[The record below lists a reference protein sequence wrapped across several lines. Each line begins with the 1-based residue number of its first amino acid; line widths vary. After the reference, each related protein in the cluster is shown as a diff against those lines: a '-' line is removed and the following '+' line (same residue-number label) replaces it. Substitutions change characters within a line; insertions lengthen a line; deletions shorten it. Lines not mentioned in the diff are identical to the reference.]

1 MTLLAIS
8 GSLRAASSNGVLLGA
23 VLELARAG
31 GWDGT
36 AVAGIGE
43 LPLFNPDLDGVDAIA
58 PEAVDAL
65 RQAVARADAVV
76 IVSPEYA
83 HGVPGALKNAL
94 DWLVSSAEFV
104 DKPVAVITAS
114 ASGGAYANAQLRET
128 LRMMTATVVEGAC
141 LTVPGAAAKIDHATG
156 DVTDDALREELRGA
170 LGALRTAVRSAS
182 AAAD

>member
-1 MTLLAIS
+1 M
-8 GSLRAASSNGVLLGA
+8 AASSNGVLLGA
-23 VLELARAG
+23 VLELAQAG

-36 AVAGIGE
+36 AVAGISE
-43 LPLFNPDLDGVDAIA
+43 LPLFNPDLDGEGTV
-58 PEAVDAL
+58 PPKAVGAL
-65 RQAVARADAVV
+65 RRAVAQAHAVV

-128 LRMMTATVVEGAC
+128 LRMMTATVVDEAC
-141 LTVPGAAAKIDHATG
+141 LTVPGVAAKVDQATG
-156 DVTDDALREELRGA
+156 GITDGALHEELRGA
-170 LGALRTAVRSAS
+170 LGALGVAVRSAS
-182 AAAD
+182 RTAG